1 MRRNWAAV
9 VLTFNPSSREAK
21 KMDLWAEA
29 SLAGLHSEFQNSQCY
44 AEQPYVEKQASKQ
57 AKTKNPPSK
66 YEKLW
71 EFVKY
76 SRSINKL
83 FTTKTDNID
92 HTLKFLPPDFGKLS
106 WDFLSVSTCS
116 LYHQDW
122 GAETEGSCC
131 ERIVKF
137 VGLKQFLFYRIW
149 KKMT

>member
-1 MRRNWAAV
+1 MRRNRAAV
-9 VLTFNPSSREAK
+9 VLTFNPSSREAN

-29 SLAGLHSEFQNSQCY
+29 RLAGLHSEFQNSQCY
-44 AEQPYVEKQASKQ
+44 AEQPYIEKQASKQ
-57 AKTKNPPSK
+57 TKNKNLPSK

-83 FTTKTDNID
+83 FTTRTDKID
-92 HTLKFLPPDFGKLS
+92 HTLKFLPPDFEKLS
-106 WDFLSVSTCS
+106 WYFLSVSTCS

-137 VGLKQFLFYRIW
+137 IGLKQFLFYRIW